1 MNILIKYSVL
11 KYMFSHSRFELEI
24 WALFFAPVHAEKV
37 YKRFLQLN
45 FIFQSI
51 CTGNK
56 SNQNEFRMLDFDLYW
71 ICNGVSAFLETLS

>member
-11 KYMFSHSRFELEI
+11 KYMFSHIRIGNFGAVFRAGSD
-24 WALFFAPVHAEKV
+24 AEKV